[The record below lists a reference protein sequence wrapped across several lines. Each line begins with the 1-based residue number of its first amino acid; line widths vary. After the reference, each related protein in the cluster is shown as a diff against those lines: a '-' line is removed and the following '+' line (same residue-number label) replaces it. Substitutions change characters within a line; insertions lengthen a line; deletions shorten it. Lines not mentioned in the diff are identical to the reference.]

1 VQELGQTRKLEPQ
14 SVSSTPAAPPKP
26 TAPAPASKAW
36 KLTFIID
43 NEATTTIRLTVNE
56 PLIVGR
62 ADLSEKFTLGL
73 DLTAWG
79 AQDKGVSRRH
89 AQLAGLNGQVYLCD
103 LGSVNGTRLNGVKL
117 PSNHS
122 ALVKNGDVIE
132 CGRMR
137 LVTYVTP
144 TE

>member
-1 VQELGQTRKLEPQ
+1 M
-14 SVSSTPAAPPKP
+14 
-26 TAPAPASKAW
+26 
-36 KLTFIID
+36 
-43 NEATTTIRLTVNE
+43 NE

-62 ADLSEKFTLGL
+62 ADLSEKFTPGL

-117 PSNHS
+117 PTNHS